1 LRSIVKLPNRTTR
14 LQPNSAAHREWNE
27 SNSTRTDGR
36 NTNRKNLSEIM
47 PWIKDEDGQPILVA
61 KDSIENKLDD
71 FKNQRDIEIAKNSYT
86 LKNQKTMKTSKVRGV
101 QPNGQFKD
109 MNVFEVS
116 FENGDAGNNYAK
128 GNCRFEVGK
137 EYQYEIGGSG
147 KTPSIKF
154 IGEAG
159 APAKSF
165 GGGGSSFQKSP
176 QDKAEIARAV
186 ALKAAVD
193 AIGAGEEPYKYVNC
207 ALYFEHYLTTGQQAN
222 QDAVDNALNDRKMDA
237 NNDLPF

>member
-1 LRSIVKLPNRTTR
+1 
-14 LQPNSAAHREWNE
+14 
-27 SNSTRTDGR
+27 
-36 NTNRKNLSEIM
+36 M

-86 LKNQKTMKTSKVRGV
+86 RKNQKTMKTSKVKSV
-101 QPNGQFKD
+101 QGNGDFKD
-109 MNVFEVS
+109 MKVFEIV

-128 GNCRFEVGK
+128 GECRFQIGK
-137 EYQYEIGGSG
+137 EYQYEIGGNG
-147 KTPSIKF
+147 KKPTIKF

-165 GGGGSSFQKSP
+165 GGGNGGGSFQKSP
-176 QDKAEIARAV
+176 QDKTEIARAV

-193 AIGAGEEPYKYVNC
+193 AIGSGEEEYKYVNY

-222 QDAVDNALNDRKMDA
+222 QDAVDNALNDRKSDA